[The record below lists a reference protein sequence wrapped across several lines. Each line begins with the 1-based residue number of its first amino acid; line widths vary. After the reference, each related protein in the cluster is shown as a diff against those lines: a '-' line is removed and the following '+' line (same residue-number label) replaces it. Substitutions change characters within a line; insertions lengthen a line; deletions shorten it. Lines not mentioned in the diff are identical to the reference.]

1 MPKYAPSD
9 IRNIALCGHGGAG
22 KTTLADTLLNTFPIE
37 TGGTVKK
44 LASVDDGTS
53 ICDFDEEEKAHK
65 YTIESSV
72 IHFEQGGKLFNIIDT
87 PGKPDFIGQTIGA
100 LNGVDTAAVIV
111 NASSGIEVNTRRVFA
126 EAKKLGLGRII
137 VLNKMDDD
145 KANFEK
151 LLKLVKDVFG
161 PECVPFNT
169 PDGEGGNF
177 KGVQSA
183 LADGSPYKDA
193 LLETIVTVDEA
204 AMEKYLE
211 GEVPTGDTLS
221 ALIQQAMLE
230 GALVPVVCVS
240 GKTKVG
246 LNEMLEV
253 FAQCGLAPDKIKR
266 NANSAANNASGG
278 AAGDEV
284 EIKHDAAGQV
294 IAQVF
299 KTRIDPFVQK
309 LSFLRV
315 YSGTLK
321 NGQSLAASTSRRG
334 IKIAQL
340 FQMQANENKPID
352 EATPGMIVAVAKL
365 EELETGTTLGDC
377 IMEPIVFPTPM
388 VGLSAS
394 PKSRGDEA
402 KLSGALMKV
411 SQEDPT
417 FTVERNEQTKQL
429 VITGM
434 SEQHLLVVQERLKR
448 RDKVE
453 LDTKE
458 PKIAY
463 RETIQSNA
471 DGMYRHKKQSGGA
484 GQFGEVH
491 IRMYPFPKGTD
502 PETYATNK
510 GQFPSFKNFTY
521 DEATNFLWVDC
532 IVGGV
537 IPSNFFPAIEK
548 GFKERMNRGVIAGYQ
563 VQDVCVELYHGKYHD
578 VDSNEH
584 AFRTA
589 GSMAFKEVFQKAK
602 PALLEPIV
610 KMEITVPM
618 ANVGDVNSDLPNR
631 RGRPLGIDDAGG
643 GMQTITAEVP
653 LAEVTTYNRTLAS
666 MTGGQGSYGIEFLR
680 YDIVPGNVQQQIIA
694 SAQLAD
700 DEE

>member
-1 MPKYAPSD
+1 MPKYNVQD
-9 IRNIALCGHGGAG
+9 IRNIALCGHGGSG
-22 KTTLADTLLNTFPIE
+22 KTTLADTILNE
-37 TGGTVKK
+37 TGTVKK

-65 YTIESSV
+65 YTIETSV
-72 IHFEQGGKLFNIIDT
+72 IHYEHNGKLFNIVDT
-87 PGKPDFIGQTIGA
+87 PGYPDFIGQTVGA
-100 LNGVDTAAVIV
+100 LWGVDTAAIVV
-111 NASSGIEVNTRRVFA
+111 NASAGIEVNTRRVFA
-126 EAKKLGLGRII
+126 EAKKAGIGRIL
-137 VLNKMDDD
+137 VFNKMDDE
-145 KANFEK
+145 KVNFEK
-151 LLKLVKDVFG
+151 LLKLVRDVFG
-161 PECVPFNT
+161 AECVPLNT
-169 PDGEGGNF
+169 PDGEGHAF
-177 KGVQSA
+177 KGVISS
-183 LADGSPYKDA
+183 LDDNSKYKDN
-193 LLETIVTVDEA
+193 LIETIVTVDES

-211 GEVPTGDTLS
+211 GTPPTQEEIAVLM
-221 ALIQQAMLE
+221 QQAILD
-230 GALVPVVCVS
+230 GTLIPILCVS
-240 GKTKVG
+240 GKTKAG
-246 LNEMLEV
+246 LKELLDT
-253 FAQCGLAPDKIKR
+253 LALCSLPPDKIQRKAK
-266 NANSAANNASGG
+266 NANADN
-278 AAGDEV
+278 EEI
-284 EIKHDAAGQV
+284 EIKADPNAPV

-309 LSFLRV
+309 LNFIRV
-315 YSGTLK
+315 YSGTIK

-340 FQMQANENKPID
+340 FQMQANETKPID

-365 EELETGTTLGDC
+365 EELMTCTTLGDYR
-377 IMEPIVFPTPM
+377 MDEFPFPTPM
-388 VGLSAS
+388 VGLAAA

-402 KLSGALMKV
+402 KLSGALAKIT
-411 SQEDPT
+411 QEDST
-417 FTVERNEQTKQL
+417 FITERNEQTKQL

-434 SEQHLLVVQERLKR
+434 SELHLQVIRERLKR

-463 RETIQSNA
+463 RETIQTNA
-471 DGMYRHKKQSGGA
+471 EGMYRHKKQSGGA

-502 PETYATNK
+502 PETYSNNK
-510 GQFPSFKNFTY
+510 DQFPSMKDFHY
-521 DEATNFLWVDC
+521 DPATNFLWIDA

-548 GFKERMNRGVIAGYQ
+548 GFKERMSKGVIAGYQ
-563 VQDVCVELYHGKYHD
+563 VQDVCVELFHGKYHD

-584 AFRTA
+584 AFKTA

-610 KMEITVPM
+610 KMEVTVPM
-618 ANVGDVNSDLPNR
+618 SNVGDVNSDLPNR

-653 LAEVTTYNRTLAS
+653 LSEVMTYNRTLAS

-680 YDIVPGNVQQQIIA
+680 YDVVPGNIQQQIIA
-694 SAQLAD
+694 SAELA
-700 DEE
+700 EEEE